1 MAARA
6 RGLYLLLLVTCTQ
19 AYQLPFLRSTH
30 ASPCSRAR
38 LAVCEAE
45 GEGPIAEKE
54 DPKAAAKAEKKALKK
69 ALKTK

>member
-1 MAARA
+1 
-6 RGLYLLLLVTCTQ
+6 
-19 AYQLPFLRSTH
+19 
-30 ASPCSRAR
+30 
-38 LAVCEAE
+38 VCEAE